1 MGKLDKKVAIV
12 TGGAAG
18 MGETHVR
25 LFVEEGAKVVL
36 TDIDEEKGQ
45 ALADELGENT
55 LFIKQDV
62 TDEEGWK
69 TVVAKTEE
77 TFGPI
82 NILVNNAG
90 VSTALSV
97 ESSLDDYM
105 KIVNINQVSIF
116 LSMKYVVPSM
126 KKEDKGSII
135 NISSINGL
143 TAGALGYTDTKF
155 AVRGMTKAAAVELAP
170 HGIRV
175 NSVHPGVIN
184 TPMVQ
189 NSPHLDQIE
198 AMAQTIPLKR
208 MAEPD
213 EISQMVL
220 FLASEDSSYSTGSE
234 FIADGGITA

>member
-1 MGKLDKKVAIV
+1 MKKLDGKVAIV

-18 MGETHVR
+18 MGETHAR
-25 LFVEEGAKVVL
+25 LFIENGAKVIL
-36 TDIDEEKGQ
+36 TDIDEENGNK
-45 ALADELGENT
+45 LAEELGENA
-55 LFIKQDV
+55 LFVQHNV
-62 TDEEGWK
+62 TDEDGWK
-69 TVVAKTEE
+69 DVVQKAEDN
-77 TFGPI
+77 FGPV

-90 VSTALSV
+90 ISTALSV

-116 LSMKYVVPSM
+116 LSLKYVVPSM
-126 KKEDKGSII
+126 KKTEKGSII

-143 TAGALGYTDTKF
+143 SAGALGYTDTKF
-155 AVRGMTKAAAVELAP
+155 AVRGMTKAAALELAP

-189 NSPHLDQIE
+189 NSPQRAQIE

-208 MAEPD
+208 MAEAE